1 MKQNSNQSKHMAHVA
16 ILGEGAWGTAVAQ
29 LLARNGHQ
37 VTLWCHDPHVAQ
49 EITQAHINSRYLPDV
64 PLHKNIASTTDIKA
78 ALQTSKYIFEATPVQ
93 FLRPVLQDAAPFA
106 TKQHCWIL
114 LSKGIEQKTLNFP
127 TQILSS
133 VLGPLVTADQIAVLA
148 GPSYAHDVAQNQ
160 PTMVML
166 ASSNQELRL
175 QLQALVQNDH
185 FIAQLS
191 DDIRGTQACAAYKN
205 VAALGIG
212 MLEGAGY
219 GNNTK
224 IVAFMRALDEM
235 RTLVALVGGKQET
248 VASCAG
254 IGDLTLT
261 TLLGE
266 SRNRKVGVA
275 LGQGKKLQ
283 DILATGVTVEG
294 AHTVV
299 SLQQLA
305 AQAKKELPLCATI
318 YKIVYEQAP
327 VQILI
332 DAIMSI
338 QAIV

>member
-1 MKQNSNQSKHMAHVA
+1 MMPDTFVTV
-16 ILGEGAWGTAVAQ
+16 LGEGAWGTAVAQ
-29 LLARNGHQ
+29 LLAHNGHQ
-37 VTLWCHDPHVAQ
+37 VTLWCHDPHVAH
-49 EITQAHINSRYLPDV
+49 EITQTHINSRYLPGV
-64 PLHKNIASTTDIKA
+64 LLHKNIASTTDIKA

-93 FLRPVLQDAAPFA
+93 FLRSVLQDTVPFA
-106 TKQHCWIL
+106 TKEHCWIL

-133 VLGPLVTADQIAVLA
+133 VLGPQVTTDQIAVLS
-148 GPSYAHDVAQNQ
+148 GPSYAHEVAADQ
-160 PTMVML
+160 PTMVMI
-166 ASSNQELRL
+166 ASSNHALRL
-175 QLQALVQNDH
+175 QLQALVQNSYFVTELSEDT
-185 FIAQLS
+185 IGAQ
-191 DDIRGTQACAAYKN
+191 TCAAYKN

-219 GNNTK
+219 GSNTK

-248 VASCAG
+248 LYSCAG
-254 IGDLTLT
+254 VGDLTLT
-261 TLLGE
+261 ALLGE

-294 AHTVV
+294 ANTVV

-305 AQAKKELPLCATI
+305 AQAKKELPLCAAI

-332 DAIMSI
+332 DAIMST
-338 QAIV
+338 